1 MNDFNPS
8 LLPHHSI
15 GGEKG
20 DEVSESNEK
29 IVQQLAELKGRIDEL
44 SQQKKE
50 PTKKSWIDI
59 LSSLSPIISGVIIAT
74 VGTAATIWYNSRQ
87 MHINHL
93 NSLDKYRT
101 YVISENPVER
111 TFGYRA
117 FVDLGEEEFVI
128 ELISANNDSAGINI
142 LTTIA
147 NKSDAKGVSP
157 QKQKAASA
165 ANQLMAT
172 ALMPEQRVIPAAILA
187 TREEASEE
195 GWAYLGH
202 YVASEKNWKTRY
214 FDFPAIWS
222 PQELNDKTLLVR
234 EETGSLNVRVG
245 MPTMT
250 GKFLEVKDAL
260 KPGSKAHV
268 QEIKEWHSTGY
279 MWAKISYGK

>member
-1 MNDFNPS
+1 MP
-8 LLPHHSI
+8 
-15 GGEKG
+15 
-20 DEVSESNEK
+20 ESNEK
-29 IVQQLAELKGRIDEL
+29 IIQQLAELKSRIDEL
-44 SQQKKE
+44 SQRQKESK
-50 PTKKSWIDI
+50 KKSWIDI

-74 VGTAATIWYNSRQ
+74 VGTAATIWYNSKQ

-111 TFGYRA
+111 AFGYRA
-117 FVDLGEEEFVI
+117 FVDLGEEEFVV

-142 LTTIA
+142 LTTITS
-147 NKSDAKGVSP
+147 KSDLEEDNP

-172 ALMPEQRVIPAAILA
+172 AIMPEQRVIPVPILA
-187 TREEASEE
+187 TGEEASEK

-214 FDFPAIWS
+214 FDFPDIWS
-222 PQELNDKTLLVR
+222 PQELDAKTLVVR
-234 EETGSLNVRVG
+234 EETGSLNVRIG

-268 QEIKEWHSTGY
+268 QEIKEWYSTGY
-279 MWAKISYGK
+279 MWAKISYGQ